1 MWQPYYVEWEFLVAI
16 NITCTVG
23 IFWGLTNTDL
33 SFFSIFFLNPF
44 TAEPP
49 VTTRADPHPQLVS
62 SILCFASN
70 WERTPGTRLPRPF
83 YRLWRHQFWWSRT
96 TLSSNFWRVKRS
108 FTPYDNE
115 HDSVKKTGE
124 KVAWLPGSEIVELRK
139 CEHLSFF
146 LFPAPQTFRVPFT
159 FASSPLSESLE
170 QARGPEIS
178 RENLVPSPSYLSF
191 HLILRSYKLSRKRFP
206 PKSSQLNDCPA
217 KEMKQETG
225 KAEEEAMRKS

>member
-1 MWQPYYVEWEFLVAI
+1 MWQPYYVEWDFLVAI

-23 IFWGLTNTDL
+23 IFWGLINTDL

-44 TAEPP
+44 AAEPP

-62 SILCFASN
+62 SVLSFASKR
-70 WERTPGTRLPRPF
+70 ERTLGTRLPRPF

-139 CEHLSFF
+139 CEHPSFF
-146 LFPAPQTFRVPFT
+146 LFSAPQLFAFLSLSRLPHYLRARNRHVDPKFPVKILFHRPPTSPFT
-159 FASSPLSESLE
+159 YS
-170 QARGPEIS
+170 
-178 RENLVPSPSYLSF
+178 
-191 HLILRSYKLSRKRFP
+191 
-206 PKSSQLNDCPA
+206 
-217 KEMKQETG
+217 
-225 KAEEEAMRKS
+225 